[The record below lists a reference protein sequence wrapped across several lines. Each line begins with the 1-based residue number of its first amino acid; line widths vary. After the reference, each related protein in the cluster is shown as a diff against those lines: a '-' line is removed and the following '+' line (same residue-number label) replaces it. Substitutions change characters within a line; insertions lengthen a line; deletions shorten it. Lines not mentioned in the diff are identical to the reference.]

1 MTEKQQRSLEP
12 RERRII
18 LLYSSCNLIMTP
30 QEFYSRWLVTHD
42 DVALICRR
50 ATSTVNK
57 WFSPS
62 SNRQASFNDKHHL
75 ALANFLLEHYEEMPD
90 SWQELLFDLRF

>member
-1 MTEKQQRSLEP
+1 MTEKYLRSLGS

-30 QEFYSRWLVTHD
+30 QEFYSRWPVTQN

-50 ATSTVNK
+50 ANSTVSK
-57 WFSPS
+57 WFSVS
-62 SNRQASFNDKHHL
+62 SERQASFNDKYHL
-75 ALANFLLEHYEEMPD
+75 GLANFLLEHYEEMPK
-90 SWQELLFDLRF
+90 SWQEVLSVTS